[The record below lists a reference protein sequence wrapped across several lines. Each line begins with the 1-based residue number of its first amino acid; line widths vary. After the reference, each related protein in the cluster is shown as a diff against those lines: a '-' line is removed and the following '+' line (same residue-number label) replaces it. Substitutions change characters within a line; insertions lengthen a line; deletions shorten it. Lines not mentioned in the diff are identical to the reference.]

1 MTALPS
7 PDRRDAA
14 SSGTAV
20 PVGGPRAFASMNV
33 AVTGAT
39 GFIGGHLGALLTGW
53 GAQVTALMREGS
65 GETRGGGPRYAV

>member
-1 MTALPS
+1 M
-7 PDRRDAA
+7 
-14 SSGTAV
+14 
-20 PVGGPRAFASMNV
+20 
-33 AVTGAT
+33 TGAT